1 MYAFALK
8 KVEKKIDDNIN
19 IKIHI
24 QKNLG
29 YSDTVLI
36 SALQTNNNNN
46 NNNNNKNN
54 KVIASIS
61 LSTSNT
67 KLAQYS
73 TDKLE
78 NKWFSKR
85 FFMQK
90 RVIKV
95 LNLHSELKGYG
106 SIMLAY
112 GVLYMKCR
120 YPDIDY
126 STLDDVSNQATSFK
140 NNIYSKFGY
149 TPLFKATQK
158 NNNVLVEDGTKQ
170 VYLPDF
176 LEKTNHQ
183 LDLNLPFYK
192 YSGKSMRKT
201 IHKHKLKLNAS
212 ASRK

>member
-1 MYAFALK
+1 M
-8 KVEKKIDDNIN
+8 E
-19 IKIHI
+19 
-24 QKNLG
+24 
-29 YSDTVLI
+29 
-36 SALQTNNNNN
+36 
-46 NNNNNKNN
+46 
-54 KVIASIS
+54 
-61 LSTSNT
+61 
-67 KLAQYS
+67 
-73 TDKLE
+73 
-78 NKWFSKR
+78 
-85 FFMQK
+85 K

-140 NNIYSKFGY
+140 NNIYNKFGY

-158 NNNVLVEDGTKQ
+158 NNNVLVEATQKNNNVLVQDGTKQ